1 MTHLESSSRQP
12 PVALPPVLLHGW
24 GFTPR
29 VWQPLMNVLDDAFP
43 VLTPA
48 LPFTGHLAE
57 DLDQLATTLPPR
69 VHLAG
74 WSLGGEIALAYARR
88 YPDRVA
94 SLTLIASTPCFLQQ
108 TDWTT
113 GQPASLLDDFS
124 QRLVDNPAALLKR
137 FAMLIRHGD
146 PEAAKNRGMAD
157 TLQAAAETDTTRLKY
172 GLALLGSID
181 LREVMSE
188 AFAVPLQLIH
198 GEADA
203 VIPIGAAIALH
214 TSLASTRPSTRLH
227 ILTGASH
234 AIPLSHAPTLAQH
247 LQTFWQAWS

>member
-1 MTHLESSSRQP
+1 MTHIDSSTHQP
-12 PVALPPVLLHGW
+12 PAALPPVLLHGW
-24 GFTPR
+24 GFTPQ
-29 VWQPLMNVLDDAFP
+29 VWQPLMSALGDVFP

-48 LPFTGHLAE
+48 LPFTGDLAK
-57 DLDQLATTLPPR
+57 DLEALATTLPPR

-146 PEAAKNRGMAD
+146 PEAAKNRAMTD
-157 TLQAAAETDTTRLKY
+157 TLQAAAETDTTRLKH

-181 LREVMSE
+181 LREVMRE

-198 GEADA
+198 GQADA
-203 VIPIGAAIALH
+203 VIPVDA
-214 TSLASTRPSTRLH
+214 SLALQSSMAAKMHVLP
-227 ILTGASH
+227 GASH

-247 LQTFWQAWS
+247 LQTFWQACS

>member
-1 MTHLESSSRQP
+1 MTHIESSTRQP
-12 PVALPPVLLHGW
+12 PAALPPVLLHGW
-24 GFTPR
+24 GFTPQ
-29 VWQPLMNVLDDAFP
+29 VWQPLMSVLDDVSP
-43 VLTPA
+43 LLTPA
-48 LPFTGHLAE
+48 LPFTGDLAK
-57 DLDQLATTLPPR
+57 DLEALATTLPPR

-146 PEAAKNRGMAD
+146 PEAAKNRAMTD
-157 TLQAAAETDTTRLKY
+157 TLQAAAETDTTRLKH

-181 LREVMSE
+181 LREVMRE

-198 GEADA
+198 GQADA
-203 VIPIGAAIALH
+203 VIPVDASLTLQSSMAAKLH
-214 TSLASTRPSTRLH
+214 VLP
-227 ILTGASH
+227 GASH

-247 LQTFWQAWS
+247 LQTFWQTWS